1 MTHGYLVDIVL
12 MDDDVERTAR
22 LSAMMQAWLAN
33 PQGDDQGGH
42 PDVVLWWYVHHDAAE
57 ELERAR
63 REGRVEVNGKQVPT
77 TLELDDVAYMLGVM
91 PGRVDLHP
99 DGHQVQVRVAGQVV
113 TVTPRRLSIMPQSP
127 TGRWSSPAA
136 RPTLWLPDT
145 AVRVMPYRPATQ
157 DEKRLLRDR
166 ASDEPTFT
174 APTAMA
180 AALNGATT
188 AAPKAKD
195 RRLRVSS
202 HEVILKNKPT
212 GEPDGKMVVVTL
224 RHGHQLLLEGS
235 TVTRTKDGD
244 DVAKAIM
251 EQAAR
256 HLDDGIMRVFLTLCC
271 LRDASGCITTNYEEL
286 ARLQG
291 LNPKALD
298 AGQSPIRHRHGVEAK
313 RVPTLRARL
322 KRDLDTLMGYVWNV
336 SWKLKLKENEYLEG
350 PLVVPIMTRGT
361 ESNGRRRETHVVV
374 QLNPAIFGPLSAA
387 GLMTAMDPRLLRLS
401 AHAMRIGTYMAAR
414 MAPSFATQKLDQKG
428 GRIEVRVATLLEQTG
443 KDWADLVAD
452 RGKGPARQK
461 VKAWLNE
468 LETAPDGGPIAWV
481 KYVEAD
487 DVMDDQVV
495 YQPGVHVFE
504 RQMASSS
511 KRLGARDRADNARTQ
526 AHVSTRGHAGTLSGG
541 TT

>member
-1 MTHGYLVDIVL
+1 
-12 MDDDVERTAR
+12 
-22 LSAMMQAWLAN
+22 
-33 PQGDDQGGH
+33 
-42 PDVVLWWYVHHDAAE
+42 
-57 ELERAR
+57 
-63 REGRVEVNGKQVPT
+63 
-77 TLELDDVAYMLGVM
+77 
-91 PGRVDLHP
+91 
-99 DGHQVQVRVAGQVV
+99 
-113 TVTPRRLSIMPQSP
+113 
-127 TGRWSSPAA
+127 
-136 RPTLWLPDT
+136 
-145 AVRVMPYRPATQ
+145 
-157 DEKRLLRDR
+157 
-166 ASDEPTFT
+166 
-174 APTAMA
+174 
-180 AALNGATT
+180 
-188 AAPKAKD
+188 
-195 RRLRVSS
+195 
-202 HEVILKNKPT
+202 
-212 GEPDGKMVVVTL
+212 
-224 RHGHQLLLEGS
+224 
-235 TVTRTKDGD
+235 
-244 DVAKAIM
+244 
-251 EQAAR
+251 
-256 HLDDGIMRVFLTLCC
+256 
-271 LRDASGCITTNYEEL
+271 
-286 ARLQG
+286 
-291 LNPKALD
+291 
-298 AGQSPIRHRHGVEAK
+298 
-313 RVPTLRARL
+313 
-322 KRDLDTLMGYVWNV
+322 
-336 SWKLKLKENEYLEG
+336 
-350 PLVVPIMTRGT
+350 
-361 ESNGRRRETHVVV
+361 VV